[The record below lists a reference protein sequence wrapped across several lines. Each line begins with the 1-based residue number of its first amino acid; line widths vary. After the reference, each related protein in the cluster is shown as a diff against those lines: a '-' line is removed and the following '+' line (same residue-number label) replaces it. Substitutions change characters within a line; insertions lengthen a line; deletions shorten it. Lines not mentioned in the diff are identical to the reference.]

1 MEHGRVYNFSA
12 GPCCLPLEVL
22 KKAQEDMLNYAGTG
36 MSIMEIS
43 HRNKEYTKIWNNARN
58 GFRKLLGI
66 PDNYQVFFMQ
76 GGASLQFSAI
86 PMNFLDGKSEANFL
100 PTGYPASLIS

>member
-12 GPCCLPLEVL
+12 GPCCLPLDIL
-22 KKAQEDMLNYAGTG
+22 KKAQENLLNFQGTG

-43 HRNKEYTKIWNNARN
+43 HRNKAYAKVWNDARN
-58 GFRKLLGI
+58 GLRKLLGI
-66 PDNYQVFFMQ
+66 PEEYQVFFMQ

-86 PMNFLDGKSEANFL
+86 PMNFLNGKSTANYL
-100 PTGYPASLIS
+100 GTGY